1 MSAQVTTRIEA
12 VTAAVRL
19 LIVELPLLTLAADD
33 VVASRALVDAAELL
47 CTQTVHRYVADGSY
61 MDDGFRD
68 PSAFLAMR
76 AHTSKSE
83 GNARR
88 NRAVLLDSLPLFA
101 TAALAGTITSTHV
114 QLLTTFVTPPRLEL
128 AVRDEAVLVATAVDL
143 DATGFRIVL
152 QRWAAL
158 CDDEL
163 GDPTSDDER
172 HAKRTLQI
180 RQLLNGMWNI
190 SGLLDP
196 LTGMAVEA
204 AIEAAMPKPSLED
217 DRTFGQRRHDALAD
231 IARDSL
237 ANDDRP
243 VTTGQ
248 RPQVSLVLNGS
259 DGTAH
264 TPNNWYVTKL
274 ERDMI
279 LCDCVVTAV
288 KTCEGIVFDVGD
300 PESLIPLRNRKAVII
315 RDLCCRFPGC
325 SHPPRWC
332 DIHHIL
338 ERENGG
344 CHNPDNL
351 VLLCRFHHRYIHR
364 QAVKLRWA
372 TDGITMTAEMRNG
385 TLLHAPPNPAHIPNL
400 FNRNRN

>member
-19 LIVELPLLTLAADD
+19 LVAELPLLAVSGDD

-47 CTQTVHRYVADGSY
+47 CTQMMCRYVADGSY
-61 MDDGFRD
+61 VDDGFRD

-88 NRAVLLDSLPLFA
+88 NRGVLLDRLSLFA
-101 TAALAGTITSTHV
+101 AAALAGTVTSTHI
-114 QLLTTFVTPPRLEL
+114 QLLATFVTPGRVEL
-128 AVRDEAVLVATAVDL
+128 AVRDEHVLVAAAVEM

-163 GDPTSDDER
+163 SDPTSDDEAE
-172 HAKRTLQI
+172 AKRTLQI
-180 RQLLNGMWNI
+180 RQLLNGMWSI

-196 LTGMAVEA
+196 LTGMVVEA
-204 AIEAAMPKPSLED
+204 AIEAAMPKPSVED
-217 DRTFGQRRHDALAD
+217 DRSFGQRRHDALGD
-231 IARDSL
+231 ICQESL

-248 RPQVSLVLNGS
+248 RPQVSLIINE

-264 TPNNWYVTKL
+264 TPNGWYVSKL

-279 LCDCVVTAV
+279 LCDCVITAV
-288 KTCEGIVFDVGD
+288 KTCCGIVFDVGD
-300 PESLIPLRNRKAVII
+300 PESMIPLRNRKAVIA
-315 RDLCCRFPGC
+315 RDRCCGFPGC
-325 SHPPRWC
+325 WHPPRWC

-344 CHNPDNL
+344 CHDLDNL
-351 VLLCRFHHRYIHR
+351 VLLCRFHHRYVHR

-372 TDGITMTAEMRNG
+372 ADGKTMTAEMRNG
-385 TLLHAPPNPAHIPNL
+385 TLLHAPPNPATTPNP
-400 FNRNRN
+400 FNQNWN

>member
-1 MSAQVTTRIEA
+1 MSAEVLTRIKA

-19 LIVELPLLTLAADD
+19 LVAELPLLTVSADD
-33 VVASRALVDAAELL
+33 VVASRALVDAADLL
-47 CTQTVHRYVADGSY
+47 CTQTVSRYSADGSY
-61 MDDGFRD
+61 VDDGFRD

-76 AHTSKSE
+76 ARTSKGE

-88 NRAVLLDSLPLFA
+88 SRGVLLNRLPLFA
-101 TAALAGTITSTHV
+101 AAALDGSITSTHIV
-114 QLLTTFVTPPRLEL
+114 FLTNAVTAARMEL
-128 AVRDEAVLVATAVDL
+128 AVRDEHILVAAAAEM
-143 DATGFRIVL
+143 DASAFRILL

-163 GDPTSDDER
+163 SDPTSDDE
-172 HAKRTLQI
+172 HETKRTIQI
-180 RQLLNGMWNI
+180 RQMLNGMWSIN
-190 SGLLDP
+190 GLLDP

-204 AIEAAMPKPSLED
+204 AIEAAMPKPSVED
-217 DRTFGQRRHDALAD
+217 DRTFGQRRHDAFGD
-231 IARDSL
+231 ICRESL

-248 RPQVSLVLNGS
+248 RPQVSLILNE

-288 KTCEGIVFDVGD
+288 KTCEFKVFDVGD
-300 PESLIPLRNRKAVII
+300 PESMIPLRNRKAVIA
-315 RDLCCRFPGC
+315 RDRCCGFPGC
-325 SHPPRWC
+325 WHPPRWC

-344 CHNPDNL
+344 CHELDNL
-351 VLLCRFHHRYIHR
+351 VLLCRFHHRYVHR
-364 QAVKLRWA
+364 QGVKLRWA
-372 TDGITMTAEMRNG
+372 ADGITMTAQMRNG
-385 TLLHAPPNPAHIPNL
+385 TMLHAPPNPAATPTPFNQNL
-400 FNRNRN
+400 N